1 MTWSD
6 SKPKLE
12 AAFKKAEWSV
22 VHNQKTD
29 VLVITTL
36 KGEMYFFGKDNN
48 PDNTSGFT
56 FNSLLESTP
65 RYTLDSVEELIAWF
79 IKNN

>member
-1 MTWSD
+1 MSWPEA
-6 SKPKLE
+6 KKRLE
-12 AAFKKAEWSV
+12 TVFTAIGWRV
-22 VHNQKTD
+22 VHNQKMD

-36 KGEMYFFGKDNN
+36 QGEIYFFGKDNN
-48 PDNTSGFT
+48 PDNLTGFS

-65 RYTLDSVEELIAWF
+65 RYTLDSVEVFIAWF